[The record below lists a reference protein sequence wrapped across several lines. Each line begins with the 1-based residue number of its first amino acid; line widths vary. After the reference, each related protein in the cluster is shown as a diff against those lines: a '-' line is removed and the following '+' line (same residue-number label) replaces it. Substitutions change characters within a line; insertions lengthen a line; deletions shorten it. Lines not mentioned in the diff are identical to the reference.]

1 MTQFLTGAPIWVWP
15 LLALLIFVGLRARQ
29 ERMAPALLIYLLP
42 LLGILAVRSVAA
54 LPAGVW
60 VWLVFGL
67 FYGLGVCAGH
77 HLQSRWLLGREGRM
91 VQLAGENLT
100 LLVMMIVF
108 WANFAGGVLLAVA
121 PDVYGNSMFQAGFA
135 AILALSAGTFAGR
148 AFRVWRQE

>member
-29 ERMAPALLIYLLP
+29 ERTAPALLIYLLP
-42 LLGILAVRSVAA
+42 LLGLLALRSVAA

-60 VWLVFGL
+60 VWLVFVL
-67 FYGLGVCAGH
+67 FYGLGACAGH
-77 HLQSRWLLGREGRM
+77 HLQSRWLLDREGRM

-121 PDVYGNSMFQAGFA
+121 PDVYDNSMFQAGFA

-148 AFRVWRQE
+148 AFRVWRHE